1 VYHDTLP
8 ATVGGPIAVPSLAAG
23 TDGIAWDALASR
35 MGPSTLYIIGD
46 LNVKGGTVNTSAPNI
61 TVYGDV
67 KAEGTIDLAGAA
79 LTPGGALVAAGPL
92 TVNRLA
98 DFYTGKLDTGS
109 HTVTAGTSVATTYT
123 LAALRG
129 SDGKLVLPQ
138 TASAVSIGASA
149 TPGFD
154 GNGNVEFTPGTG
166 PVSLA
171 NGAVFGNTG
180 TTTFPEGVTLAGTA
194 IFGGEVSIANTKV
207 LTPSTGLITLKG
219 GASLAAGTTSVL
231 INNAGADVTIT
242 PTANGKLTFT
252 TADGGKI
259 AQGLTTG
266 GTHTIALTS
275 GNLTLAPNTTYEVVS
290 ANGNAGILSLTGN
303 LSLGEGSNLV
313 LTGASTDGAKL
324 TGTGTGGVIANGT
337 KIVGGTN
344 GWQATVGGLVTIEQD
359 SINAT
364 GSAVLVAG
372 GASAVITVDAGR
384 TLNIGDTTV
393 ITLGSNGSIVL
404 TAHTTTANGGKLSF
418 APLGTSGIAT
428 GGGASGGNT
437 ANIANAEKVALD
449 LTSVSGTNKLLT
461 ITSNTTGTTHTLQ
474 AITAGSSVTL
484 SASTDV
490 I

>member
-1 VYHDTLP
+1 
-8 ATVGGPIAVPSLAAG
+8 
-23 TDGIAWDALASR
+23 

-46 LNVKGGTVNTSAPNI
+46 LNVKGGTVNTTAPNI

-79 LTPGGALVAAGPL
+79 LTPGGALVATGPL
-92 TVNRLA
+92 TVNGLA

-109 HTVTAGTSVATTYT
+109 HTVTAGTASATTYT

-138 TASAVSIGASA
+138 TATAVSIGASV

-154 GNGNVEFTPGTG
+154 GNGNVEFTPGIG
-166 PVSLA
+166 PAAVSLGT
-171 NGAVFGNTG
+171 GAVFGNTG

-194 IFGGEVSIANTKV
+194 IFGGKVSIANTKV

-290 ANGNAGILSLTGN
+290 AVSNAGILSLTGN
-303 LSLGEGSNLV
+303 LSLGEGSSLV
-313 LTGASTDGAKL
+313 LTGVATDGAKL

-337 KIVGGTN
+337 KIVGGTD
-344 GWQATVGGLVTIEQD
+344 GWQATTGGLVTIEQD

-364 GSAVLVAG
+364 STAVLVAG
-372 GASAVITVDAGR
+372 GSSAVITVDAGR

-393 ITLGSNGSIVL
+393 ITLGSTGSIVL
-404 TAHTTTANGGKLSF
+404 TAHPTTANGGKLSF
-418 APLGTSGIAT
+418 APLITSGILT
-428 GGGASGGNT
+428 VGTTGGNT
-437 ANIANAEKVALD
+437 TSIAGTTKVGLD
-449 LTSVSGTNKLLT
+449 LDSISGNTLLT
-461 ITSNTTGTTHTLQ
+461 ITSNTSGDTHTLQ
-474 AITAGSSVTL
+474 ATTANTNVTL
-484 SASTDV
+484 NASTSV
-490 I
+490 L